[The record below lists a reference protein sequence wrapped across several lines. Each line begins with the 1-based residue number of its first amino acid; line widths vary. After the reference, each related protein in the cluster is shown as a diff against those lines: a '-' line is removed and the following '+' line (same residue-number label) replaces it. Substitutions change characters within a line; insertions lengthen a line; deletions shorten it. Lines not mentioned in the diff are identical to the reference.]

1 MSKVVFWSILGGL
14 VIIAIA
20 VTNIRV
26 ASAGE
31 QEEFIDISVLSD
43 NQANYGVDENP
54 GTIPAVSPEIIQ
66 DKLHDDGEDSS
77 SLPVIVFTVKLVL
90 NDPTPPD
97 QGSSDPGQDEQDDPH
112 HDSNGN
118 NGQDNPN
125 NGNNGQDN
133 PNGGGPDNPNKGGNQ
148 NQNQNNNGSS
158 GSNPST
164 NSGREKEKEKESNPG
179 STSPGKEAGSS
190 SD

>member
-43 NQANYGVDENP
+43 NQADYGVDENP
-54 GTIPAVSPEIIQ
+54 GAIPAVSPEIIQ
-66 DKLHDDGEDSS
+66 DKLNDEGQDSS

-97 QGSSDPGQDEQDDPH
+97 QGSSDPGQDEQDEPH
-112 HDSNGN
+112 HDS
-118 NGQDNPN
+118 

-148 NQNQNNNGSS
+148 NQNQNNNGSN
-158 GSNPST
+158 GSDPSS
-164 NSGREKEKEKESNPG
+164 NNGQEKEKESNPG
-179 STSPGKEAGSS
+179 STPGKEAGSS
-190 SD
+190 SN